1 MFLIAKLIKKKP
13 SPDTIN
19 NIINRGLHY
28 AVFYNFN
35 NYKIHIYRVNMNFIR
50 T

>member
-13 SPDTIN
+13 SPDTID

-28 AVFYNFN
+28 AVWDNYNN
-35 NYKIHIYRVNMNFIR
+35 
-50 T
+50 